1 MPYQSDKKELSM
13 EQTERRT
20 SLIKYLLEE
29 RNETISIPSDED
41 SQKRLLRALLNVR
54 PPMPVSAEFLSLQD
68 EYLSE
73 RKYERGIADVK
84 NLVYSDGI
92 SLLKGDITTLNA
104 DVIVNA
110 ANSAMLLSL
119 IHI

>member
-13 EQTERRT
+13 EQTERRKR
-20 SLIKYLLEE
+20 LIKYLFEE
-29 RNETISIPSDED
+29 RNETISIPSDEG

-68 EYLSE
+68 EYLTE

-84 NLVYSDGI
+84 IWYIPTVFRC
-92 SLLKGDITTLNA
+92 LKEILRR
-104 DVIVNA
+104 
-110 ANSAMLLSL
+110 
-119 IHI
+119 